1 VIKPRIGS
9 YAVYEPAEEGWEDW
23 DQQFRQIND
32 DLRKAGLDVVAA
44 PEPVCDDESCK
55 RVSVWFADKALDLL
69 HPLIVTWSFDHYS
82 FLIQQQNQ
90 VPMAVRSIPGIRTG
104 SIVGCQQLGC
114 MLTDV
119 EVEHKLFYGAL
130 KSLDATRETA
140 IYAKACAVKR
150 GLQGAR
156 FAVLGPRTPGM
167 TPVAID
173 ELEIMRLFGATLTH
187 VGVNEF
193 DAMVADTDIVEAEA
207 HWREIAASATEVSC
221 SDEDAIASLRNYLA
235 MKQMVREWD
244 LKGIAV
250 GTYPRCQGT
259 ACLPIALLND
269 EGIAAGCEGDVNS
282 TIAMYILSL
291 LTDDPVHFGEILA
304 VDESE
309 NTIITSHSGAA
320 APSMVNEKGYILCP
334 VRLAHDGVCIRFAC
348 RPGPVTFVNLVGRK
362 GNYRMCAIEGN
373 AVPTE
378 LIFEGN
384 PMKIKLNSPFR
395 RIWDAVSNY
404 GFGSHWMAAYGHV
417 ALVLTEFCRISG
429 IQGVFP
435 DQHDRTA

>member
-1 VIKPRIGS
+1 MIKPRVGS
-9 YAVYEPAEEGWEDW
+9 YAVYEPEEESWEDW
-23 DQQFRQIND
+23 DEQFRQVND
-32 DLRKAGLDVVAA
+32 DLRKAGMEVVAA
-44 PEPVCDDESCK
+44 PEPVCDDESCQ
-55 RVSVWFADKALDLL
+55 RVSAWFADKALDLL

-90 VPMAVRSIPGIRTG
+90 VPVAVRSIPGIRSG

-114 MLTDV
+114 VLTDV
-119 EVEHKLFYGAL
+119 EVEHKLFYSPLGN
-130 KSLDATRETA
+130 LDVARETA
-140 IYAKACAVKR
+140 IFARACAVKKR
-150 GLQGAR
+150 LQGAR
-156 FAVLGPRTPGM
+156 FAMLGPRTPGM
-167 TPVAID
+167 TPVAVD
-173 ELEIMRLFGATLTH
+173 ELEIMRLFGALLVH

-193 DAMVADTDIVEAEA
+193 DAMADDTDVAEAEA
-207 HWREIAASATEVSC
+207 CWRKIAASAAEVSC
-221 SDEDAIASLRNYLA
+221 SDEHAIASLRNYLA
-235 MKQMVREWD
+235 MKHMVRKWN
-244 LKGIAV
+244 LTGIAV

-291 LTDDPVHFGEILA
+291 LTDAPVHFGEMLA

-309 NTIITSHSGAA
+309 NTIITSHAGAA
-320 APSMVNEKGYILCP
+320 APSMADDRGYLLCP
-334 VRLAHDGVCIRFAC
+334 VRLANSGVCIRFTC

-378 LIFEGN
+378 LVFEGN

-395 RIWDAVSNY
+395 SIWDAVSNY

-417 ALVLTEFCRISG
+417 APVLAEFCRMNG

-435 DQHDRTA
+435 DEQNRHH